1 MRARTEHTAVSSLS
15 GPLKLPGGAPKSVHL
30 CPVFPSA
37 DQPMS
42 STPSKARR
50 ARRAKNLAIEN
61 DRRAPASAKG
71 LDVTLRKLKGA
82 LNRPLA
88 LQNREGRL
96 HVVLVDRR
104 RAPRDA
110 PLSLDQIRADLR
122 TRLLVQ
128 QHELAVQVLRPL
140 VRVHE
145 QLCEGGWDT
154 VGKLPADLLSKALQQ
169 ALMLQR
175 DDPSPALGTV
185 IERLRIFK
193 AAAEVE
199 ADRLAPAPHEAY

>member
-1 MRARTEHTAVSSLS
+1 
-15 GPLKLPGGAPKSVHL
+15 
-30 CPVFPSA
+30 
-37 DQPMS
+37 MS

-199 ADRLAPAPHEAY
+199 ADRLAPAPHEAF

>member
-1 MRARTEHTAVSSLS
+1 M
-15 GPLKLPGGAPKSVHL
+15 
-30 CPVFPSA
+30 SA
-37 DQPMS
+37 
-42 STPSKARR
+42 TPTKARR
-50 ARRAKNLAIEN
+50 SRRTRNQAIEH

-82 LNRPLA
+82 LGRPLA

-110 PLSLDQIRADLR
+110 PPSLDQIRADLR

-128 QHELAVQVLRPL
+128 QHEKAVQVLRPL
-140 VRVHE
+140 VVVHE
-145 QLCEGGWDT
+145 ELRNGEWAA
-154 VGKLPADLLSKALQQ
+154 VGKLPPEVVSKALQQ

-175 DDPSPALGTV
+175 EDPSPALGMV

-199 ADRLAPAPHEAY
+199 ADRLAPTPHEAF

>member
-1 MRARTEHTAVSSLS
+1 MAVAWV
-15 GPLKLPGGAPKSVHL
+15 LKLLGGGPKSAHHDHAL
-30 CPVFPSA
+30 QPA

-42 STPSKARR
+42 STPTKARR
-50 ARRAKNLAIEN
+50 ARRAKNQAIDN

-71 LDVTLRKLKGA
+71 LDVTLRKIKGA
-82 LNRPLA
+82 LGRPLA

-110 PLSLDQIRADLR
+110 PPSLDQIRADLR

-140 VRVHE
+140 VQVHE
-145 QLCEGGWDT
+145 HLCEGGWEA